1 MTEYAPGT
9 SAPPPERTT
18 YRVTY
23 AVAGTAGVRR
33 ADVTVLPGHSQE
45 SDIPGIIA
53 ARLTGRPAD
62 RRLITLLGLRAL

>member
-1 MTEYAPGT
+1 MIEYAPGT

-23 AVAGTAGVRR
+23 AVAGRAGIRR

-62 RRLITLLGLRAL
+62 RRLITLLGLRPL

>member
-1 MTEYAPGT
+1 MIEYAPGT

-23 AVAGTAGVRR
+23 LVAGTAGVRS

-62 RRLITLLGLRAL
+62 RRLITLLRLRPL